1 MYRSASAGGEYVG
14 INDRMIN
21 NTWYRDTDLLL
32 NQTWYYRVSAI
43 NLDGLES
50 ALSGYVSATTGQIV
64 ALMSDYRGKP
74 DSVVTLLI
82 NAENANGIATTGL
95 GAAYG
100 LDVEF
105 TYDTEI
111 LTPLVQWDP
120 ATEVETVEK
129 TVLTRDLI
137 VSTNSPTAAGQIN
150 IVGYSTQTQGI
161 ILVGEGHLFDVKF
174 HVSEFASP
182 GDPALHTFTD
192 VTFRDFNQQ
201 TLPVDFTDTATFTV
215 ASTYLRGD
223 LTGDGVVD
231 DDDVAMALMIAVGMI
246 TPTSNQLI
254 AGDLNGDGVI
264 DSADITLISRLI
276 KGLPVNPG
284 GSRTGKS
291 QTDSYNLTVGDG
303 TGYPADPVRVPIRV
317 NQASGFSG
325 VDLRLDFDP
334 SVLTDF
340 TAYTTPLTGDFE
352 LTYYYQVDSGWI
364 NIALSRSNNLTEEDP
379 GDLVEIGFQV
389 QSGARP
395 GMTSVLHLAHKK
407 LSGQFGGD
415 KSWEFD
421 VTSQDGLFQVVGTPL
436 PTPTSTLMP
445 TATPIPTPS
454 VTPMAT
460 ATPTSSVAPTA
471 TPTVSPTQIPIKLV
485 KTVGTAPDGDI
496 YIARIGE
503 AVTFYYRVVNTGT
516 GELETITITDD
527 NGTPYDAGDDF
538 IVGVIVG
545 PVTPGAEFTLLT
557 TRQIGIQYLNTAWAR
572 STVAGLPVSA
582 SDDAMVETWM
592 VTAGNDYNGDGTAYS
607 GTWDFGSG
615 RWVLKRAEG
624 ELPEVA
630 YFGTSRDIIASGDYN
645 GDGTTDLAIF
655 RPATGLWAARSVTRL
670 YYGRGDDIPIPGD
683 YDGDGLADPGIYRGA
698 TGLWAIRGVSRFYYG
713 TERDLPVPGDYD
725 GNGTALPA
733 IFRPRVNLWAVRG
746 LTRFYFGAYGD
757 YPVMADYDG
766 DGVREIGIF
775 RPPVGLW
782 AIHSFTR
789 FYFGMVNDIPQ
800 PADYRGDGTSGTAI
814 YRPASGLWAI
824 RELTRQYWGGLNNI
838 PVN

>member
-1 MYRSASAGGEYVG
+1 MYRSAFAGGEYVG

-82 NAENANGIATTGL
+82 NAENANGIA
-95 GAAYG
+95 AAYG

-129 TVLTRDLI
+129 TVLTQDLI
-137 VSTNSPTAAGQIN
+137 VSTNSQTAAGQIN

-161 ILVGEGHLFDVKF
+161 TLVGAGHLFDVKF

-436 PTPTSTLMP
+436 PTPTTTPTPSATPTPTSTPPPTPTPTPTPSAIPTPPLTPTPIATPTLPPP
-445 TATPIPTPS
+445 TATPYPTPEY
-454 VTPMAT
+454 
-460 ATPTSSVAPTA
+460 
-471 TPTVSPTQIPIKLV
+471 LV
-485 KTVGTAPDGDI
+485 
-496 YIARIGE
+496 
-503 AVTFYYRVVNTGT
+503 
-516 GELETITITDD
+516 L
-527 NGTPYDAGDDF
+527 
-538 IVGVIVG
+538 
-545 PVTPGAEFTLLT
+545 
-557 TRQIGIQYLNTAWAR
+557 
-572 STVAGLPVSA
+572 
-582 SDDAMVETWM
+582 
-592 VTAGNDYNGDGTAYS
+592 
-607 GTWDFGSG
+607 
-615 RWVLKRAEG
+615 
-624 ELPEVA
+624 
-630 YFGTSRDIIASGDYN
+630 ASGDYD
-645 GDGTTDLAIF
+645 GDGILDIAVFRPENGLWAVRGLGRTYFGTAGDVPASGDYDGDGITDVSIF
-655 RPATGLWAARSVTRL
+655 RPGTGLWAVKQLTRL
-670 YYGRGDDIPIPGD
+670 YFGGSDDIPVPGD
-683 YDGDGLADPGIYRGA
+683 YDGDGSCDVGVFGETTGRWAVRDITRVYFGALNDRPVPGDFEGA
-698 TGLWAIRGVSRFYYG
+698 GIDSIGIFRPSSGLWAIRGLTRLYFGGSGDR
-713 TERDLPVPGDYD
+713 PVPGVYQWY
-725 GNGTALPA
+725 GTGKAAGSFRYQPA
-733 IFRPRVNLWAVRG
+733 IFRSATGLWALRG
-746 LTRFYFGAYGD
+746 VTRVYFGGSGD
-757 YPVMADYDG
+757 TPVMGDFADDAL
-766 DGVREIGIF
+766 DEFGIF
-775 RPPVGLW
+775 RP
-782 AIHSFTR
+782 
-789 FYFGMVNDIPQ
+789 
-800 PADYRGDGTSGTAI
+800 SGA
-814 YRPASGLWAI
+814 LWAI
-824 RELTRQYWGGLNNI
+824 RGITRVYYGVIGDI
-838 PVN
+838 PATR